1 MGPERKVFVD
11 LQAGADTGFSKGGGG
26 GGGFETRHMKSG
38 GGGNGGCSAVR
49 LRPRWVSSY
58 LYISRR

>member
-1 MGPERKVFVD
+1 MSGRS
-11 LQAGADTGFSKGGGG
+11 LLISRQGRITGFSKGG

-38 GGGNGGCSAVR
+38 GGGGGEGGGMGGAVR

-58 LYISRR
+58 

>member
-1 MGPERKVFVD
+1 MSGRSLLISRQGRIQDFPK
-11 LQAGADTGFSKGGGG
+11 GGGGGGG

-38 GGGNGGCSAVR
+38 VGLGGAVR